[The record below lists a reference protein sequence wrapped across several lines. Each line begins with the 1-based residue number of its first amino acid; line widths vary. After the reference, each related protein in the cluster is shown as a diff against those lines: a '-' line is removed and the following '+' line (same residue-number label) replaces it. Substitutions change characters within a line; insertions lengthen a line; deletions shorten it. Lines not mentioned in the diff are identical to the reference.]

1 LAAAQQWLKLVPGT
15 MMGST
20 ASRELEVDNRR
31 RNNRTKAVLPVR
43 VSGIDVSGA
52 AYCDLAHTL
61 DLTESGIRLGFVRR
75 ELKIGSLL
83 TIQYR
88 QHKAE
93 FRVVWISQLTRL
105 KEHHVGLE
113 AVVPRDVWGLAS
125 DSKTRQ
131 QLPQPYPASV
141 QAGL

>member
-1 LAAAQQWLKLVPGT
+1 VQVTENSHSQFT
-15 MMGST
+15 GSE

-43 VSGIDVSGA
+43 VSGNDGCGA
-52 AYCDLAHTL
+52 PYCDLAHTL
-61 DLTESGIRLGFVRR
+61 DVTDSGIRLGFVRR
-75 ELKIGSLL
+75 PLQVGSRL

-93 FRVVWISQLTRL
+93 FRVIWISQLTRL

-113 AVVPRDVWGLAS
+113 ALAPRDVWGLGS
-125 DSKTRQ
+125 DSRTRQ
-131 QLPQPYPASV
+131 QPPPTDSPST
-141 QAGL
+141 QAGV